1 MPAPDPADTEVN
13 VRAPGAPKRLVF
25 CFDGTWNRLDALTPT
40 NVVITAETVLPTAP
54 DGRAQAIF
62 YDEGVG
68 TGPLDH
74 LGGGLFGWGI
84 VDKLGD
90 AYRFLTFNYSPG
102 DEIFV
107 FGFSRGAFTARSFVG
122 MLRNCGIVARSQA
135 GRIGEAIHWY
145 RNRSKSTEPD
155 SLKSHKFRSEISP
168 FVLVEE
174 GEDEWRQ
181 ANVPGYAAGSATL
194 LKIKYLGVWDT
205 VGALGVPSRYRLLA
219 FLNRKYRFH
228 DTALSPIVAAGR
240 HAVAIDERRKDFMPT
255 LWSNIDQLNAD
266 SGHEA
271 DDALAP
277 FREQWFPGVHCG
289 VGGGGDFRG
298 LSDQSLAWVWDGAQ
312 RAGLALDTDVGS
324 RLFEL
329 WPDPHSPLSPFDTD
343 ALPLLQRVKAGI
355 VDALWMKGD
364 RPGPAGI
371 RDVSISA
378 QRRWKCDPATLPE
391 HVAYRPAPLAKLK
404 QALDALPLVPAPPS
418 PGSYD
423 LHRVVRG
430 DTLRSI
436 AKRRLGDAKRADE
449 IFAMNRDIL
458 EDADHIY
465 PGMPLRVPKPPEVPA
480 AAGPA
485 APLAPPP

>member
-1 MPAPDPADTEVN
+1 MSAPNPADTEVN

-25 CFDGTWNRLDALTPT
+25 CFDGTWNKLDALTPT
-40 NVVITAETVLPTAP
+40 NVVITAETVLPMAP
-54 DGRAQAIF
+54 DGRAQGIF

-74 LGGGLFGWGI
+74 LGGGMFGWGI

-122 MLRNCGIVARSQA
+122 MLRNCGIVARSKA
-135 GRIGEAIHWY
+135 GQIGEAIEWY
-145 RNRSKSTEPD
+145 RNRSRSTGPD
-155 SLKSHKFRSEISP
+155 SLKSHQFRSEVSP

-181 ANVPGYAAGSATL
+181 ANVPGYVAGSATL
-194 LKIKYLGVWDT
+194 LKINYLGVWDT
-205 VGALGVPSRYRLLA
+205 VGALGVPSRYKLLA

-228 DTALSPIVAAGR
+228 DTALSPIVAAAR

-255 LWSNIDQLNAD
+255 LWPNIAELNAVA
-266 SGHEA
+266 GHQPGDTEA
-271 DDALAP
+271 LYQ
-277 FREQWFPGVHCG
+277 EHWFPGVHCG

-298 LSDQSLAWVWDGAQ
+298 LSDQALVWVWDGAQ

-329 WPDPHSPLSPFDTD
+329 LPDPHSPLSPFDTD
-343 ALPLLQRVKAGI
+343 ALPFFERLKAAI
-355 VDALWMKGD
+355 VNALWMKGD
-364 RPGPAGI
+364 RRGPASI
-371 RDVSISA
+371 RDVSLSA
-378 QRRWKCDPATLPE
+378 QRRWKCAPATLPE
-391 HVAYRPAPLAKLK
+391 KVAYRPAPLAKVK
-404 QALDALPLVPAPPS
+404 HELDALPPIPAPPP

-436 AKRRLGDAKRADE
+436 AERQLGDAELADE
-449 IFAMNRDIL
+449 IFSMNRDIL

-465 PGMPLRVPKPPEVPA
+465 PGMPLRIPKLPKAVPMASP
-480 AAGPA
+480 
-485 APLAPPP
+485 APLPPPP